1 MKHLTIET
9 PVGMEALEMLNTTIA
24 VEAFSLRSVAN
35 RAIDIIPNLS
45 HAFSEVLSS
54 NSTDKYDLK
63 PLSVNLV
70 VLDRALKGSDYMS
83 VGNLN
88 VYVPQG
94 FQGNFKAYLTAFD
107 QALNFSNGIIERML
121 RFNQYISALI
131 SNKDTR
137 RSTKDLSI
145 ATNGM
150 ELAREDV
157 RKALAEFN
165 RSGYRGDRAPLKDVY
180 ASLGEISDCTM
191 DTGSLIRKAISVTLA
206 EVTKITDDASVL
218 LKTLGEQAINGQIDD
233 MSNEAYKSL
242 SSATLTMARDVEL
255 HSLLMYSAFQ
265 IKKAVEDTSVL
276 LINAL
281 RYDKK

>member
-1 MKHLTIET
+1 MKHLTIDL
-9 PVGMEALEMLNTTIA
+9 PVGMEALELLNSTVA
-24 VEAFSLRSVAN
+24 VEAFSLRAVAN

-70 VLDRALKGSDYMS
+70 VLDRALKSADYMS
-83 VGNLN
+83 VGSLN
-88 VYVPQG
+88 VYIPQG
-94 FQGNFKAYLTAFD
+94 FQGNFKEYLTVFD
-107 QALNFSNGIIERML
+107 QALNFSNGIVERMI
-121 RFNQYISALI
+121 RFNQYVSALI
-131 SNKDTR
+131 SNKDSR

-150 ELAREDV
+150 EIAREDV
-157 RKALAEFN
+157 RKALATFS
-165 RSGYRGDRAPLKDVY
+165 RSGFRGDRAPLKDVY
-180 ASLGEISDCTM
+180 SSLGEVSDCAMSTADIM
-191 DTGSLIRKAISVTLA
+191 RKAITVTIA
-206 EVTKITDDASVL
+206 EVNKITDDASEL

-265 IKKAVEDTSVL
+265 IKKSVEDTSVL
-276 LINAL
+276 LIKAL
-281 RYDKK
+281 RY

>member
-1 MKHLTIET
+1 MKHLTLDL
-9 PVGMEALEMLNTTIA
+9 PVGMEALELLNSTVA
-24 VEAFSLRSVAN
+24 VEAFSLRAVAN

-54 NSTDKYDLK
+54 NKTDKYDLK

-70 VLDRALKGSDYMS
+70 VLDRALKSADYMS
-83 VGNLN
+83 VGKLN
-88 VYVPQG
+88 VYIPQG
-94 FQGNFKAYLTAFD
+94 FQGNFKEYLATFD
-107 QALNFSNGIIERML
+107 QALNFSNGIVERML
-121 RFNQYISALI
+121 RFNQYVSALI

-145 ATNGM
+145 ATSGM
-150 ELAREDV
+150 ETAREDV
-157 RKALAEFN
+157 RKALSVFT
-165 RSGYRGDRAPLKDVY
+165 RDGHRGDRASLKDVY
-180 ASLGEISDCTM
+180 ASLTEVSQCALSTTDIM
-191 DTGSLIRKAISVTLA
+191 RKAIAVTLD
-206 EVTKITDDASVL
+206 EVCKITDDASEL
-218 LKTLGEQAINGQIDD
+218 LKTLGEQAINGQIED

-255 HSLLMYSAFQ
+255 HSLLMFNAFQ

-281 RYDKK
+281 RY